1 MKTALTAM
9 CVLLLLATGYL
20 SLSLI
25 ILNPPRAN
33 FPLWFTLATIFIVQ
47 SVLTLIAM
55 RTPHP
60 PSWLRM
66 LVAAGGCVLVALAV
80 WRVRATLNSSHFEG
94 YNLLLGAMLVVQ
106 GVLTLAAFL
115 GDRKSTRLNS
125 SHGYISYAVFCLKK
139 KKKEEDP
146 TFE

>member
-1 MKTALTAM
+1 MVAMLKTALVAI

-33 FPLWFTLATIFIVQ
+33 FPLWFTLAAVFTAQ

-55 RTPHP
+55 RIPHP
-60 PSWLRM
+60 PAWLRI
-66 LVAAGGCVLVALAV
+66 LVAVGGCVLVGIAI
-80 WRVRATLNSSHFEG
+80 WRVRATLDSSHFEG

-106 GVLTLAAFL
+106 GALTLAAL
-115 GDRKSTRLNS
+115 SGSPKGLRYGR
-125 SHGYISYAVFCLKK
+125 G
-139 KKKEEDP
+139 
-146 TFE
+146 

>member
-1 MKTALTAM
+1 MLKTALVAI
-9 CVLLLLATGYL
+9 CVLLLRATGYL

-33 FPLWFTLATIFIVQ
+33 FPLWFTLAAVFTAQ

-55 RTPHP
+55 QIPHP
-60 PSWLRM
+60 PAWLRI
-66 LVAAGGCVLVALAV
+66 LVAAGGCVLVGIAF

-106 GVLTLAAFL
+106 GALTIATFFRPPGFRLA
-115 GDRKSTRLNS
+115 R
-125 SHGYISYAVFCLKK
+125 
-139 KKKEEDP
+139 
-146 TFE
+146 

>member
-1 MKTALTAM
+1 MLKAALTAM

-55 RTPHP
+55 RIPHP
-60 PSWLRM
+60 PSWLRI
-66 LVAAGGCVLVALAV
+66 LVAAGGCVLVAIAV

-106 GVLTLAAFL
+106 GVLTLAALL
-115 GDRKSTRLNS
+115 GSPKGLRYGN
-125 SHGYISYAVFCLKK
+125 A
-139 KKKEEDP
+139 
-146 TFE
+146 